1 MLYGLRVRR
10 TSNGHFGLGM
20 LAQLNIKVVG
30 LCRPNIPNTHHS
42 DAWMLASLL
51 LGGGYGK
58 ALSFLAPAPPHS
70 VIAPSPCNPGL
81 TDLLLELKAHQDHPW
96 TEIWVRAEVFN
107 CGMRVGHDKRL
118 GAKLVTW
125 GAHMHSGIL
134 YRQGKNPYYLVW
146 DG

>member
-1 MLYGLRVRR
+1 MLGCWHPYF
-10 TSNGHFGLGM
+10 SAEAM
-20 LAQLNIKVVG
+20 EK
-30 LCRPNIPNTHHS
+30 CCP
-42 DAWMLASLL
+42 AWPLPL
-51 LGGGYGK
+51 
-58 ALSFLAPAPPHS
+58 PTP
-70 VIAPSPCNPGL
+70 VIAPTPCNPGL

-107 CGMRVGHDKRL
+107 CGMRVAHDKRL

-125 GAHMHSGIL
+125 RAHMHSGIL